1 MERTLD
7 EELWNKFCY
16 RGTFVVRES
25 KDKGV
30 IALSV
35 LVHTFKPEVKE
46 IRNYARSECLIV
58 VGPGKF
64 IAIYGNVQETV
75 VEHFY
80 NNIREGII
88 YIIHIYWQY
97 VLMYKRS

>member
-1 MERTLD
+1 MERTLA

-46 IRNYARSECLIV
+46 IRNYALFECLIV
-58 VGPGKF
+58 VRPGKF
-64 IAIYGNVQETV
+64 IAI
-75 VEHFY
+75 
-80 NNIREGII
+80 
-88 YIIHIYWQY
+88 
-97 VLMYKRS
+97 